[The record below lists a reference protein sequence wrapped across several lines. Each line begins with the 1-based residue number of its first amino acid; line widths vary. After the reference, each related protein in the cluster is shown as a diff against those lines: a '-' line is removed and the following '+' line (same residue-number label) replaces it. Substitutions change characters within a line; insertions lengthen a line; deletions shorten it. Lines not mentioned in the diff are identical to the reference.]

1 MKTLKAKMFKALY
14 WTDNMLSKERK
25 IQSIFSPLEVVSVK
39 FRAIQTTHLKTLK
52 KKKKEYVLW
61 NQRDPFPPFTGCVT
75 LAKELNLPEP
85 FLKYWINS

>member
-1 MKTLKAKMFKALY
+1 MKTLKAKMFKARY

-52 KKKKEYVLW
+52 KKRKNMCFEIRGTHFYHL
-61 NQRDPFPPFTGCVT
+61 
-75 LAKELNLPEP
+75 LAVWL
-85 FLKYWINS
+85 